1 MKLSIKY
8 FLSKCDQSF
17 LQFSEDLVT
26 FTEEI
31 LNGKLHNF
39 CAVIGWA
46 PSFSLLEI
54 VAQKDSLKR
63 VKHDQIHHKRNN
75 WLGLICFSPGHSH
88 IKGLLVLFHLG
99 LESVTEVDTD
109 P

>member
-31 LNGKLHNF
+31 LNGKLQNF

-46 PSFSLLEI
+46 PSFYLLEI
-54 VAQKDSLKR
+54 VAQK
-63 VKHDQIHHKRNN
+63 
-75 WLGLICFSPGHSH
+75 
-88 IKGLLVLFHLG
+88 GLLVLLHLG
-99 LESVTEVDTD
+99 LESATEVDID

>member
-1 MKLSIKY
+1 MKFSIKY

-46 PSFSLLEI
+46 PSFSLLET
-54 VAQKDSLKR
+54 
-63 VKHDQIHHKRNN
+63 
-75 WLGLICFSPGHSH
+75 
-88 IKGLLVLFHLG
+88 
-99 LESVTEVDTD
+99 VT
-109 P
+109 